1 MHWRPTRWLNT
12 KPVRLASFE
21 TQRLHA
27 LADKNYLLLKSNPEH
42 PSLHFKPLGDV
53 WSVRVGAHY
62 RALRTE
68 VEDGIV
74 WFWIGTHDEYDKIV
88 G

>member
-1 MHWRPTRWLNT
+1 LKHHASARFWALYEALPEE
-12 KPVRLASFE
+12 VRG
-21 TQRLHA
+21 
-27 LADKNYLLLKSNPEH
+27 LADKNYSLLKSNPRH
-42 PSLHFKPLGDV
+42 PSLHFKRLGSV

-62 RALRTE
+62 RALGSE

-74 WFWIGTHDEYDKIV
+74 WVWIGTHDEYDKIV

>member
-1 MHWRPTRWLNT
+1 MKHRASSRFWALYDALPEE
-12 KPVRLASFE
+12 VR
-21 TQRLHA
+21 A
-27 LADKNYLLLKSNPEH
+27 LADKNYLLLKSNPKH
-42 PSLHFKPLGDV
+42 PSLHFKRLGDV

-62 RALRTE
+62 RALGTE

-74 WFWIGTHDEYDKIV
+74 WVWIGTHDEYDRIV

>member
-1 MHWRPTRWLNT
+1 MI
-12 KPVRLASFE
+12 
-21 TQRLHA
+21 
-27 LADKNYLLLKSNPEH
+27 
-42 PSLHFKPLGDV
+42 

-62 RALRTE
+62 RALGTE

-74 WFWIGTHDEYDKIV
+74 WVWIGTHDEYDKIV